1 MAGEDETASLLDP
14 GPARRNSLAH
24 KNKGTAMKTILLAAA
39 LAGATA
45 LAAQTPSAPPPAAK
59 PAVVTYIHAGRLLA
73 VPGEP
78 ARGQSTII
86 VRDGRIAEVR
96 DGLAQPEA
104 GATLVDLSNETV
116 LPGLIDMHVHFYS
129 SGYPLQDRLV
139 DQNEDLEDQ
148 FAGAVKNARLTL
160 EAGVTTVR
168 DLGGEPRGVRALR
181 DAIARGDI
189 AGPTVVNA
197 GRMISVTAGHGDAN
211 GLRRDIAHGQRQD
224 ATHLCNGPD
233 DCRRATREQIFTGA
247 EVIKFAASGGVGS
260 NIAGGLEAQM
270 TLEEMKAIVD
280 TAHAFGRKATAHAH
294 GKSGIDTALRAGVD
308 SIEHGSYLDAETLA
322 LFKQKGAYLVPTEHA
337 FESVI
342 RQARTGERPPAS
354 AAKAEEVSKVVKESH
369 RRAYASGVAIAMGTD
384 SGVGPHGTNALE
396 FGYMVANGMAPA
408 RAIRTATVDAAA
420 LLGRADRI
428 GRIAPGMDAD
438 IIAVPGDPVADVGQ
452 LSHVDFVM
460 RRGVVHKL
468 GGKRQS
474 FPAQ

>member
-1 MAGEDETASLLDP
+1 
-14 GPARRNSLAH
+14 
-24 KNKGTAMKTILLAAA
+24 MKTILIAAAA
-39 LAGATA
+39 LAAATT
-45 LAAQTPSAPPPAAK
+45 LAAQTPPPSAAPPAAPK
-59 PAVVTYIHAGRLLA
+59 ITFIHAGRLLA

-78 ARGQSTII
+78 ARGQSTVI
-86 VRDGRIAEVR
+86 VRDGRIAEIR
-96 DGLAQPEA
+96 DGLVQPEA
-104 GATLVDLSNETV
+104 GAALVDLSNETV

-129 SGYPLQDRLV
+129 SGYPLQDRLA

-148 FAGAVKNARLTL
+148 FAGAVRHARLTL
-160 EAGVTTVR
+160 EGGVTTVR
-168 DLGGEPRGVRALR
+168 DLGGEPRGIRALR
-181 DAIARGDI
+181 DAIARGEI

-211 GLRRDIAHGQRQD
+211 GLRRDIAHGVRQD

-270 TLEEMKAIVD
+270 TFEEMKAIVD

-322 LFKQKGAYLVPTEHA
+322 LFKQKGAYLVPTSHA

-342 RQARTGERPPAS
+342 RQARAGERPPAS
-354 AAKAEEVSKVVKESH
+354 AAKAEEVAKVVKDSH
-369 RRAYASGVAIAMGTD
+369 RRAYAGGINIAMGTD

-396 FGYMVANGMAPA
+396 FVYMTQNGLAPA
-408 RAIRTATVDAAA
+408 RALRAATVDAAQ

-438 IIAVPGDPVADVGQ
+438 IIAVPGDPVADVTQ
-452 LSHVDFVM
+452 LQRVDFVM

-474 FPAQ
+474 FPAE